1 MAYKTAFRPLE
12 RLGRDGWRRMEDV
25 ELDIVSNDPL
35 SLPTRRDR
43 KRLLIDA

>member
-1 MAYKTAFRPLE
+1 MDEAETGTDTGE
-12 RLGRDGWRRMEDV
+12 
-25 ELDIVSNDPL
+25 PL